1 MLGSTIKNLWK
12 YKILIKIINKK
23 KEEENEKFKKDN
35 PEEYQKMI
43 IKRKEKLLLKK
54 KKRKISI
61 VVSIIGVL
69 VIGVTKGPPI
79 GYLGIAVVMYL
90 IEKSWFTTG
99 LYLYFFSQHL
109 IVWDRGLQKMI

>member
-1 MLGSTIKNLWK
+1 METK
-12 YKILIKIINKK
+12 KIIVFIVVIVLGVLTFFLVRFNNKK
-23 KEEENEKFKKDN
+23 SLKIQNINKESKRKQEEENEKFKKDN

-61 VVSIIGVL
+61 VVGIIGVL

-90 IEKSWFTTG
+90 IEKS
-99 LYLYFFSQHL
+99 
-109 IVWDRGLQKMI
+109 